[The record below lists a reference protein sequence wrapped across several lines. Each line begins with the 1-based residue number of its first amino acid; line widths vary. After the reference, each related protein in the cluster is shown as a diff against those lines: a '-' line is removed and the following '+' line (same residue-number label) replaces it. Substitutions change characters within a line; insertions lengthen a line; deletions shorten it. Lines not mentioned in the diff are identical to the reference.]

1 MIYQEYGSLD
11 EEVVDLDDYILLVD
25 EKTDAEEN
33 FRDVKSNDWVTFKTQ
48 DEISMTYPSSVLI
61 RKSIHCNQVR
71 SRPG

>member
-25 EKTDAEEN
+25 EKTDFEEN
-33 FRDVKSNDWVTFKTQ
+33 FREVKSNDWVTFKTQ

-61 RKSIHCNQVR
+61 KKSIYCNQVR